1 MPDRQDLIASEAGR
15 DGLFHAEPWRSAIFR
30 KILRVYPEEMKLLA
44 WVTLIQLIMRIS
56 SILINNYAQT
66 AFLKRFGVEY
76 LPAIFLIEA
85 FATFFLATGVGALME
100 RHGSVRVFT
109 GLFLFFALSMGM
121 IRWMIPFGFV
131 MIYPVLYILKSQVV
145 EILPIL
151 YWDILSDLFTTQQS
165 KRLYTLITAG
175 GVLGTTL
182 GSVLTGPI
190 ARRVG
195 IDNVLLIFV
204 VGMVIAA
211 LLNQLTERVVGVPI
225 ESREDGAKKAKSR
238 KPFRESIAEVIAAVK
253 ESALLRYM
261 VIITAIPNILLPW
274 MTYQFNVAMDNYYA
288 SEQGVLSFLG
298 LFRGIS
304 NGAMFVILLFSGR
317 LISRWGVGTSLLFH
331 PCNYLISFAAIF
343 FRFDLI
349 TAVYARFTTETLKTT
364 LNNPARAILFNFL
377 PPNMRGMIR
386 VFLRGTVVRASDF
399 AGSGFLMLT
408 RGIIEPRILSIV
420 AAPLALIWIW
430 TSVKLKRQYPSLLAA
445 SLARPGIDLTHFEDD
460 DFGTWISD
468 QKSLQTVVEG
478 LKDSHPQTCLACAEI
493 LAKAAPK
500 GWASWI
506 VEVLPEKDPATQKVL
521 LDFLRPE
528 DSPDVMHL
536 LVAMAR
542 SASPPLLALLLS
554 TLRRLDA
561 GTALP
566 LMKEMSGH
574 PDPDVLVESVSGL
587 LLSNDPEG
595 QSLGRQILDKC
606 LEGDENSVQ
615 TAAEIVA
622 RTGHVTYTQM
632 ALGWMDHPRSE
643 RRAAAI
649 RGLLLMEPPD
659 TPGLARTGL
668 RDPAPIVRRATAEGI
683 LGLGEKAPIEWLTDL
698 LSHEDAAIRGQTVK
712 AIRQRERSIPKA
724 LFPLLASPSRTART
738 EALAILREIE
748 APFTEL
754 AGFIRQ
760 QLETPYRHLSL
771 MRAVKSHE
779 GRAFRLLERHL
790 METNVEIQEVVLRV
804 LGHSKFPQHMGV
816 ILKALYSGD
825 RRSMDNAVEFLET
838 SLPDDLRK
846 MLIPLLEE
854 RPLEEKL
861 AAGRRAFKTEA
872 VPLNRPEGLLKTLWM
887 DEDPLTR
894 ALIVYALG
902 ETHGQVLRGMIEAS
916 LASGGQV
923 LQDAAHWL
931 AAKEGL
937 GSFPA
942 AGSLEEALHLV
953 HRIEAIGNVPLFA
966 NLNIRELAA
975 LAMASTSAQAKEGE
989 IIIREGESGRVL
1001 YILLTGQA
1009 AVIKGWGTSNE
1020 MILDWIEEKGF
1031 FGEMALIDGQ
1041 PRSAT
1046 IRVTS
1051 AASLLVLRGEDLTR
1065 LISDYPTIPIRLCN
1079 VLCQRIRTLHQR
1091 LTVHEGPGG

>member
-1 MPDRQDLIASEAGR
+1 
-15 DGLFHAEPWRSAIFR
+15 
-30 KILRVYPEEMKLLA
+30 
-44 WVTLIQLIMRIS
+44 
-56 SILINNYAQT
+56 
-66 AFLKRFGVEY
+66 
-76 LPAIFLIEA
+76 
-85 FATFFLATGVGALME
+85 
-100 RHGSVRVFT
+100 
-109 GLFLFFALSMGM
+109 
-121 IRWMIPFGFV
+121 
-131 MIYPVLYILKSQVV
+131 
-145 EILPIL
+145 
-151 YWDILSDLFTTQQS
+151 
-165 KRLYTLITAG
+165 
-175 GVLGTTL
+175 
-182 GSVLTGPI
+182 
-190 ARRVG
+190 
-195 IDNVLLIFV
+195 
-204 VGMVIAA
+204 
-211 LLNQLTERVVGVPI
+211 
-225 ESREDGAKKAKSR
+225 
-238 KPFRESIAEVIAAVK
+238 
-253 ESALLRYM
+253 
-261 VIITAIPNILLPW
+261 
-274 MTYQFNVAMDNYYA
+274 
-288 SEQGVLSFLG
+288 
-298 LFRGIS
+298 
-304 NGAMFVILLFSGR
+304 
-317 LISRWGVGTSLLFH
+317 
-331 PCNYLISFAAIF
+331 
-343 FRFDLI
+343 
-349 TAVYARFTTETLKTT
+349 LKTT

-377 PPNMRGMIR
+377 PPTMRGMIR

-408 RGIIEPRILSIV
+408 TGIFEPRVLSIV
-420 AAPLALIWIW
+420 AAPLVTIWIW

-445 SLARPGIDLTHFEDD
+445 SLARPGIDLMHFEDD
-460 DFGTWISD
+460 DFGPWISD

-500 GWASWI
+500 GWSRWI
-506 VEVLPEKDPATQKVL
+506 VEVLPEKDPATQKAL
-521 LDFLRPE
+521 LGFLRPE
-528 DSPDVMHL
+528 DSPDVVNL
-536 LVAMAR
+536 LVAMAH

-574 PDPDVLVESVSGL
+574 PDPDVLVESISGL

-595 QSLGRQILDKC
+595 QSLGRQILDEC
-606 LEGDENSVQ
+606 LRGNETSVQ

-622 RTGHVTYTQM
+622 RTGDVTYTQM
-632 ALGWMDHPRSE
+632 VLGWLDHPRSE
-643 RRAAAI
+643 RRAAAM
-649 RGLLLMEPPD
+649 RGLLRMEPPE

-668 RDPAPIVRRATAEGI
+668 RDPASIVRRATAEGI

-698 LSHEDAAIRGQTVK
+698 LSHEDAAIRGQAVK

-738 EALAILREIE
+738 EALTILREIE

-771 MRAVKSHE
+771 MPALKSHE
-779 GRAFRLLERHL
+779 DRAFRLLERHL

-861 AAGRRAFKTEA
+861 AAGRRAFRTEA
-872 VPLNRPEGLLKTLWM
+872 VPLNRPDWLLKTLWM

-894 ALIVYALG
+894 ALTVYALG
-902 ETHGQVLRGMIEAS
+902 ETHCQVLRGMIEAS

-931 AAKEGL
+931 TGKQGPSSVPE
-937 GSFPA
+937 

-1001 YILLTGQA
+1001 YILLTGQT

-1065 LISDYPTIPIRLCN
+1065 LINDYPTIPIRLCQ
-1079 VLCQRIRTLHQR
+1079 VLCQRIRTLHPR
-1091 LTVHEGPGG
+1091 LTEHEGPGGGTPNGQHGP